1 MSLFGI
7 FVVVGGGEIDARTSL
22 KRGEKGGGDAGTD
35 PSGHSVELLIGQTGA
50 LILHGYDGFLF
61 LLLLAC
67 LGSSVETHTKSAN
80 TMEEGSNRNTI
91 SSFFFF

>member
-1 MSLFGI
+1 MGLFGI

-22 KRGEKGGGDAGTD
+22 KRGEKGGGNAGTD

-50 LILHGYDGFLF
+50 LILHGYGGFLLL

-67 LGSSVETHTKSAN
+67 LGSSAETHNK
-80 TMEEGSNRNTI
+80 I
-91 SSFFFF
+91 SQHNGRWV